1 MHGLHFD
8 MMKTSFF
15 VGRVTIVPEKSSRFG
30 GIHHSSGLDEGLD
43 SHEIANLPKRSDF
56 RWSFSTD

>member
-1 MHGLHFD
+1 LHGLHFD

-15 VGRVTIVPEKSSRFG
+15 VDRVTIVPEKSSRFG
-30 GIHHSSGLDEGLD
+30 GIHHSSSEGLD

-56 RWSFSTD
+56 R